1 MFDLEILVKRWIR
14 PSMVEV
20 FIQQKFMFVKLSCVA
35 QLLVQRAPAS
45 GVESERFAFA
55 QEHHTVGQRVRT
67 IARNALHGLLK
78 LAE

>member
-45 GVESERFAFA
+45 GVESERLPSRRNIILSDS
-55 QEHHTVGQRVRT
+55 GS
-67 IARNALHGLLK
+67 AR
-78 LAE
+78 